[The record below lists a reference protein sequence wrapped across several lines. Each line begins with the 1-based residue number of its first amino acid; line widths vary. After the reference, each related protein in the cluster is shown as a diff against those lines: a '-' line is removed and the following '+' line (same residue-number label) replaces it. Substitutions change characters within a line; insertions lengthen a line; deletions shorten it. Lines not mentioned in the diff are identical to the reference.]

1 MKDEAMK
8 HLTQEE
14 LVLFYYGEGEGA
26 AAHLHE
32 CESCRREYQ
41 ALQRTLNAVDSLPIP
56 ERVPGYEAQVWRR
69 VSPKLPLRAKRSFW
83 WRAPVWAV
91 AAGLLIGAFFL
102 GRVLP
107 PDGFVSKPVRQA
119 ANPNNERLL
128 QAAVGDHLDRS
139 QMVLREIVNS
149 TNTVEGTRDISY
161 EQQIAEDLVDAN
173 RLFRALADTT
183 GDRATAALLDDLER
197 VLLEVA
203 HSPAQLSG
211 YQFQDLK
218 NTIEDQGL
226 LFKVRVYQT
235 QVQEREKTI

>member
-14 LVLFYYGEGEGA
+14 LVLFYYGEADGA

-32 CESCRREYQ
+32 CETCRREYQ
-41 ALQRTLNAVDSLPIP
+41 TLQRTLNAVDSLPVP
-56 ERVPGYEAQVWRR
+56 ERGPGYEAQVWRH
-69 VSPKLPLRAKRSFW
+69 VSPKLPLRTKRSFW
-83 WRAPVWAV
+83 WGAPGWAI
-91 AAGLLIGAFFL
+91 AALLVIGAFFL
-102 GRVLP
+102 GRVMP
-107 PDGFVSKPVRQA
+107 PGALMTPAQQA
-119 ANPNNERLL
+119 ADPNAERLL

-173 RLFRALADTT
+173 RLYRASADTT

-203 HSPAQLSG
+203 HSPSQLSG
-211 YQFQDLK
+211 NQFQDLK

-235 QVQEREKTI
+235 QIQEREKTI